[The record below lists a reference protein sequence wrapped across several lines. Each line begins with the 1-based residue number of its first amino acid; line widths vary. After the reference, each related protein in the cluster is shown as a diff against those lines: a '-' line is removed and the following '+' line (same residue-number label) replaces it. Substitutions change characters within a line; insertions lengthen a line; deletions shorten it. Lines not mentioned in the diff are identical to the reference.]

1 MGAIRGTAA
10 GLLLLIAAS
19 ASAADCLTEGRVI
32 STRSSVPNLINGP
45 IAWSGSVFAVA
56 KTQENVSGALWVSVY
71 GESFDALVAD
81 RQVAA
86 NARSTIALLW
96 NGSEFGL
103 FYRTLE
109 QGLRFQRLTMM
120 GAPIGAAVA
129 VTPERTVY
137 VADEIDIVWSPALNA
152 YVVARAI
159 ASGRDE
165 GLWITVL
172 DSDGTR
178 RRDQKLPVALTQ
190 QSELDIAVSETGVIG
205 AAFINFNGT
214 LAFAVISPD
223 GSASVRSVA
232 GLGGTKMQ
240 VASQNGLFVV
250 TRAVF
255 ANDETA
261 IRWLVFDSSPQVVR
275 ADALLIEP
283 PGDDVSPLA
292 LVATEDEL
300 ALAYVEV
307 ARRDQPF
314 DTTYRLRR
322 FTIDGTFIS
331 DTAFA
336 ASNASQARATSA
348 YPFVWT
354 GRAYVSAPVRLTADR
369 ANSFLVR
376 YCPLDAQILTPRDAV
391 RVGTPV
397 TFSATAT
404 GGVPAYEFSWIF
416 PAEIG
421 PKKGQTLN
429 RVFTRPGTYQV
440 TLVVTDFS
448 GDTVTKTVTVVVG
461 TPKMR
466 GARH

>member
-10 GLLLLIAAS
+10 GLLMLLAAA

-45 IAWSGSVFAVA
+45 LAWSGSVFAIA
-56 KTQENVSGALWVSVY
+56 KTQENVSGALWVSIY

-81 RQVAA
+81 RQVASD
-86 NARSTIALLW
+86 ARSAIALLW
-96 NGSEFGL
+96 NGSELGL
-103 FYRTLE
+103 FYRTLN
-109 QGLRFQRLTMM
+109 QGMRFQRLTMM
-120 GAPIGAAVA
+120 GEPIGAPTA

-137 VADEIDIVWSPALNA
+137 VADEIDVVWSPVLNA

-159 ASGRDE
+159 ATGRDE
-165 GLWITVL
+165 GLWVTLI
-172 DSDGTR
+172 DPNGTH
-178 RRDQKLPVALTQ
+178 RRDQKLPVFLTQ

-205 AAFINFNGT
+205 AAYININGT
-214 LAFAVISPD
+214 LAFAVVRPD
-223 GSASVRSVA
+223 GSASARSVT

-240 VASQNGLFVV
+240 VASQNGLFVI

-255 ANDETA
+255 GNNETA
-261 IRWLVFDSSPQVVR
+261 IHWLIVDSSPQVVR
-275 ADALLIEP
+275 ADALMIEP

-292 LVATEDEL
+292 LVATADEL

-307 ARRDQPF
+307 GRRDQPF

-336 ASNASQARATSA
+336 ASNAAQARATSA

-354 GRAYVSAPVRLTADR
+354 GSAYVSAPVRLTSDR
-369 ANSFLVR
+369 ANSFLLR
-376 YCPLDAQILTPRDAV
+376 YCPLDAVILTPRDAV

-397 TFSATAT
+397 TFSATAS
-404 GGVPAYEFSWIF
+404 GGVPDYQYSWIF

-421 PKKGQTLN
+421 PKKGQTLD
-429 RVFTRPGTYQV
+429 RTFTRTGTYEV

-448 GDTVTKTVTVVVG
+448 GATVTRTVTVVVG